1 MKVKSKKNLWA
12 LLLMGSA
19 LLGYVFWLL
28 LHPVEIV
35 SVHQRNDYSD
45 VLVRNFPLTDKSK
58 INWWLENRDMLKD
71 QYSIPKPAS
80 DGFYTVIFWD
90 FGDGYKE
97 EGKYDRRCF
106 DDMKT
111 SKNCIDKNKV
121 FSVENDRD
129 KDILFSVYDGMYRL
143 EKNGKIV
150 KIKRE

>member
-1 MKVKSKKNLWA
+1 
-12 LLLMGSA
+12 
-19 LLGYVFWLL
+19 
-28 LHPVEIV
+28 
-35 SVHQRNDYSD
+35 
-45 VLVRNFPLTDKSK
+45 
-58 INWWLENRDMLKD
+58 
-71 QYSIPKPAS
+71 
-80 DGFYTVIFWD
+80 TVIFWD

-150 KIKRE
+150 KMKRE